1 MYASENHQHAV
12 HQIPLN
18 RKLYPV
24 TVELTR
30 PKTQNPGWQKV
41 RYSKLHTLTN
51 CQMTV
56 MSIFKI
62 DMKRCQCVKN
72 EMEERK
78 KKISVTL
85 PQTIQ
90 YCGSSAHSLY

>member
-12 HQIPLN
+12 HEIPLN

-24 TVELTR
+24 TLELTR

-62 DMKRCQCVKN
+62 DMKRCQCVKK

-78 KKISVTL
+78 KKSV
-85 PQTIQ
+85 
-90 YCGSSAHSLY
+90 